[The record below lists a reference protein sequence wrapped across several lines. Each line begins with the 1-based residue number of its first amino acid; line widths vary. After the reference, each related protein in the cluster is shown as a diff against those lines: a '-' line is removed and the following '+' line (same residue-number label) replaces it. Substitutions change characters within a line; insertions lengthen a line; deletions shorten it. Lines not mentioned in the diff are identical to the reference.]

1 MLVLI
6 MIEKELV
13 SLFKKKKKN
22 MFAFKRLFHRK
33 VSFVYFSTG
42 CRQTFALSINIHM
55 LPPIGFF
62 SGKLFY
68 QGVMP
73 VLQFMVEDEFF
84 CMKMFSLRAENRV
97 LAPGMGRV

>member
-13 SLFKKKKKN
+13 SLICSLSKDYSTGKFHL
-22 MFAFKRLFHRK
+22 FIFQQDVGKRLLWA
-33 VSFVYFSTG
+33 V
-42 CRQTFALSINIHM
+42 SINIHM

>member
-1 MLVLI
+1 
-6 MIEKELV
+6 
-13 SLFKKKKKN
+13 

-84 CMKMFSLRAENRV
+84 CMKMFSLRAENGV
-97 LAPGMGRV
+97 LAPGMGRLAD